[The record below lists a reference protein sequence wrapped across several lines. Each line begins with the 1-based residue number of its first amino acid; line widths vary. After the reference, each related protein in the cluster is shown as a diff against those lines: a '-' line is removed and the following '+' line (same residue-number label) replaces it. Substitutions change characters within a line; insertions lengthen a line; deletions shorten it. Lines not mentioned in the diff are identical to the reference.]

1 MNIRNALTVDEHP
14 KYQGDHRVTACLPK
28 GWIIRISTFY
38 LLTLR
43 ITFWLL
49 QSLDIFVAH
58 KDGAQVE
65 RSLQLP
71 DTIKVDTMI
80 TMQGCDYWVSEQ
92 TNCDSLAIS
101 LVGESDYR
109 AITFTQSFPQNMRT
123 CIPWYLSQKMFWMNE
138 GAICVMG
145 DNIHIHLL

>member
-1 MNIRNALTVDEHP
+1 MNIQSIRETTEWLLAFP
-14 KYQGDHRVTACLPK
+14 KAGLSGFQ
-28 GWIIRISTFY
+28 
-38 LLTLR
+38 LTLQ
-43 ITFWLL
+43 ITIWLL

-65 RSLQLP
+65 KSLQLP

-80 TMQGCDYWVSEQ
+80 TMHGCDYWVSEQ
-92 TNCDSLAIS
+92 TNCDSLAIR
-101 LVGESDYR
+101 LVGKSDYL
-109 AITFTQSFPQNMRT
+109 AITFTQSFPQNLRT

-138 GAICVMG
+138 GAICVMD